1 MTEDE
6 LRSVPLFEG
15 LSDDAIRELSVWINE
30 VRVPEGKHV
39 VDEGDYS
46 NELFVIMDGKAE
58 VTRGDEHLADLGAG
72 DFFGEIGVLGNERRN
87 ATVVAKSPLHVLTL
101 AHYDVDRMRKKAP
114 EMMAMN
120 AVMIRTPLS
129 TLPRCERLRSFSSAR
144 MAVMGS
150 HADRTEMSGIRCKPG
165 S

>member
-1 MTEDE
+1 MTADE

-15 LSDDAIRELSVWINE
+15 LSDDALRELSVWINE

-72 DFFGEIGVLGNERRN
+72 DFFGEIGVLGNERRT

-114 EMMAMN
+114 EMMGELEKA
-120 AVMIRTPLS
+120 IE
-129 TLPRCERLRSFSSAR
+129 ERS
-144 MAVMGS
+144 
-150 HADRTEMSGIRCKPG
+150 DSG
-165 S
+165 

>member
-1 MTEDE
+1 VGPVDVERSGRASDLNDGD
-6 LRSVPLFEG
+6 LRSTVGQQLRYVADAVWLFTVAG
-15 LSDDAIRELSVWINE
+15 TSAGQGALSWVDWSWLRESSIAEFSVASLATRLSSVWE
-30 VRVPEGKHV
+30 SRK
-39 VDEGDYS
+39 
-46 NELFVIMDGKAE
+46 FVLSSVI
-58 VTRGDEHLADLGAG
+58 
-72 DFFGEIGVLGNERRN
+72 
-87 ATVVAKSPLHVLTL
+87 
-101 AHYDVDRMRKKAP
+101 KAP

-144 MAVMGS
+144 MAVTGS